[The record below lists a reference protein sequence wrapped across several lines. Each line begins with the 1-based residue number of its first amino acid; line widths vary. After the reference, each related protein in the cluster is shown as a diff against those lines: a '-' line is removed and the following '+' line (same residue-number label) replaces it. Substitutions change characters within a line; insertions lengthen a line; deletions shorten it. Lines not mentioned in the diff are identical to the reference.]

1 MSDKVRTQRGLR
13 AGGDHRTHEVSDID
27 PRAAALTIGGLAGIV
42 VVVSAGVAGLLLLC
56 GGRREPAPAPAPP
69 VHSAAPELQV
79 NEHADRTRIEAR
91 AASRLYGRRGA
102 TLEAAMRRTAAT
114 GWDDPR

>member
-42 VVVSAGVAGLLLLC
+42 VVVSAGVAGLLLLF
-56 GGRREPAPAPAPP
+56 GGLHEPAPAPP

-91 AASRLYGRRGA
+91 AASRLFGRRGA